1 MNDFVFQSPTRF
13 VFGRGYADR
22 IGGEVAALGAKRVLL
37 VHGGGSVVRTGLL
50 ARVTASLEAADV
62 EHVELPGVRPNP
74 EVGLVRTGIE
84 LAREKSVD
92 LVLAVGGGS
101 VIDCSKAIAFGVP
114 YQGDV
119 WDFFSHKTQIGA
131 CLPVACVLTIPAAG
145 SEASASCVISNDAL
159 NLKKGVNGDV
169 FRPRVAVL
177 DPEVTFT
184 LPQYQTAAGA
194 VDIICH
200 ICERFF
206 SGAGAVPVTDNIACG
221 IIRAVI
227 DAATTVTTT
236 PDDYDARA
244 TIMWSGTLAH
254 NDLCGCGRAAAPTKR
269 AGGWESHGL
278 EHEISAHRPEVTH
291 GAGLAVILPAWMR
304 YVWRANR
311 ERFLAFA
318 KGVFDVEPVDQTDEA
333 TQDAI
338 TYAIDELQRFFVSLG
353 MPRTLA
359 DLGLAPAEVDGW
371 LQTLRQNKGERFG
384 ELMPLT
390 MEDARAIYLSAF

>member
-22 IGGEVAALGAKRVLL
+22 IGGEVAALGTKRVLL
-37 VHGGGSVVRTGLL
+37 VYDGGSVVRTGLL
-50 ARVTASLEAADV
+50 ARVTASLEAAGV
-62 EHVELPGVRPNP
+62 EHVELSGVRPNP

-84 LAREKSVD
+84 LARREHVD

-114 YQGDV
+114 YQGDA
-119 WDFFSHKTQIGA
+119 WDFFSHKAQIGA

-244 TIMWSGTLAH
+244 AIMWSGTLAH
-254 NDLCGCGRAAAPTKR
+254 NDLCGCGRASAPTKR

-304 YVWRANR
+304 YVWRADR

-359 DLGLAPAEVDGW
+359 DLDLAPAEVDGW